1 MEPRNRTRAGRS
13 GRDGTDRVVT
23 GRIASAIG
31 GLLATLFVLAQFV
44 FWVGSATGVVYEI
57 CLDPDRS
64 EPGRVVV
71 EEHWTYVF
79 FPPLILSSIDP
90 PGRCVRNTP
99 LHQGLSA
106 LGIWQLPPP
115 ERQVEQHI
123 RSQEPALT
131 RSD

>member
-1 MEPRNRTRAGRS
+1 M
-13 GRDGTDRVVT
+13 T
-23 GRIASAIG
+23 GRAVSAIG
-31 GLLATLFVLAQFV
+31 GLLGVVFVVAQFV

-64 EPGRVVV
+64 APGGVVV

-79 FPPLILSSIDP
+79 FPPLLLSSVDP

-106 LGIWQLPPP
+106 VGIWQLPPP
-115 ERQVEQHI
+115 EQQVEDHI
-123 RSQEPALT
+123 RSQRVAGV
-131 RSD
+131 RSG